1 MKTVILLIDF
11 DGHKILADEYVNK
24 LRYSTL
30 QHIIDDTE
38 IDRNANI
45 ILSIGNSVRDEK
57 LKELKSMAIEDK
69 WQWLEIPDDSL
80 SVESIE
86 KLVLEKLNFSMNNT
100 DTQIV
105 IGGCNTAGCVIKS
118 KLCSAKYF
126 SWKQYKTIIL
136 LPMCAE
142 YAHHG
147 INDVEKNM
155 RAFGKVFTFIKDN
168 KLKNIHIAED
178 VMRVNFIKYDK
189 QII

>member
-11 DGHKILADEYVNK
+11 EGHKILADEYVNK

-30 QHIIDDTE
+30 QHITADTSIDTK
-38 IDRNANI
+38 NNI
-45 ILSIGNSVRDEK
+45 ILSIGNSGRDKK
-57 LKELKSMAIEDK
+57 LQEIRNMALMDE
-69 WQWLEIPDDSL
+69 WQWLEIPDDSW
-80 SVESIE
+80 SIESIE

-105 IGGCNTAGCVIKS
+105 IGGCNTSGCVLKS

-155 RAFGKVFTFIKDN
+155 RAFGKMFTFIKDN
-168 KLKNIHIAED
+168 KLKNIDIVED
-178 VMRVNFIKYDK
+178 VTRINFK
-189 QII
+189 